1 MNSIHRITA
10 AAFLAAIGLQS
21 LHADTFIVGG
31 VEFTTNGETSV
42 SASKHIEGTDISIPA
57 KVSDPAT
64 GKEYDVTE
72 ISGRAFLE
80 AALDSVAI
88 PASVKTIGEYCFSK
102 STVVKVSIEE
112 GIDSIGFGCFNRC
125 RNLKHVNIP
134 STVRVLGGADSYFGF
149 EGMAFNECFALESIE
164 IPGSV
169 ERIPEQTFVSCTNL
183 KNVKLGEGIKSI
195 GESAFDQCISLRRIT
210 IPESLEEM
218 GRGAFMRTGLE
229 NPVIPGSLKVIPNS
243 AFLWCQK
250 MTGFTIEEGIVE
262 VGKQSFAACYGFTKI
277 EVPNS
282 VEWIRT
288 DAFQANDNVTEIH
301 IGSGIRR
308 LGHASLAVW
317 GPDEKTNTPHWK
329 LKEIHI
335 DSPVPPV
342 HEQNDD
348 HFEIVDDDFFF
359 GAKEFTETLRRKFYA
374 EVKLYVPEEAVDA
387 YRNADIWKNFVFIND
402 NVNDDK
408 GIDDVESG
416 RKLSVADGIATFD
429 GPMEIYAA
437 SGVRTSA
444 AGYFDL
450 NSLGAGIYIV
460 RAGGQTVKTAVR

>member
-1 MNSIHRITA
+1 MLKFSRVILPMALTVCGIANA
-10 AAFLAAIGLQS
+10 ADFTVDGLTYTTLS
-21 LHADTFIVGG
+21 ETTVSVKKF
-31 VEFTTNGETSV
+31 VEGSDV
-42 SASKHIEGTDISIPA
+42 VIPA
-57 KVSDPAT
+57 KVADPAT
-64 GKEYDVTE
+64 NTEYDVVQIERQAFYNAAVTS
-72 ISGRAFLE
+72 IS
-80 AALDSVAI
+80 V
-88 PASVKTIGEYCFSK
+88 PASVKHVEPYAFWKATAESVKFADGTETIGYGAFRECTRLTSV
-102 STVVKVSIEE
+102 TLPET
-112 GIDSIGFGCFNRC
+112 
-125 RNLKHVNIP
+125 LKE
-134 STVRVLGGADSYFGF
+134 L
-149 EGMAFNECFALESIE
+149 
-164 IPGSV
+164 GSV
-169 ERIPEQTFVSCTNL
+169 WDVTGLDGAAFHGCTAL
-183 KNVKLGEGIKSI
+183 QE
-195 GESAFDQCISLRRIT
+195 IT
-210 IPESLEEM
+210 IPASITVLPQLTFCECSNLSKVNLPETLTEIGDCAFELCSSLKTFNFPASVTTL
-218 GRGAFMRTGLE
+218 GGGVFNKSGLV
-229 NPVIPGSLKVIPNS
+229 NPTVPGSIKIIPNS

-374 EVKLYVPEEAVDA
+374 EVKLYVPEEAVDV

-416 RKLSVADGIATFD
+416 RKLSVTDGIATFD
-429 GPMEIYAA
+429 GQMEIYD
-437 SGVRTSA
+437 A
-444 AGYFDL
+444 AGTVRSATGTFDL
-450 NSLGAGIYIV
+450 NTLGTGIYIV
-460 RAGGQTVKTAVR
+460 RAGGQTVKTAIR